1 MFSGLELEFLQGN
14 LKVYREYDI
23 ANFISTAKSVI
34 TESQNPVELND
45 SFKFYTDT
53 INKSINSF
61 NDVKIDPVEI
71 RTFLVKFKN
80 VSRLDGANVSM
91 RMINKN
97 EVGVIKPQYLQE
109 YVKSVSNSIN
119 EIINGGG
126 TLSDAIKLND
136 PNVINTIKK
145 QIVKSNLPYNKD
157 IKSLIKTNNDK
168 YVTVDNLY
176 VKSVVIPFLTNYG
189 AIKNMTITEADA
201 VNRAIDETA
210 NYMKGMVEVI
220 NKLKVSDDLD
230 SETITKLSQVS
241 YNAIRGI
248 LDIVA
253 YVTYMEVRKLKNL
266 NADLISCE
274 KLQAEINNLY
284 NEDNVIEMTQFDD
297 SILPQDV
304 ESLSDGLIHGNSD
317 AYSLLSKNIY
327 NFHKNSNNG
336 IPAEYDDDND
346 TMNSSIDNETS
357 QEPFNSGIYN
367 DVRKMYKEI
376 SDGLDIIAS
385 KSDDYLMVFDDVISK
400 AGFSIELQNRFKDL
414 VESIP
419 EMPLYRS
426 ASQSMSN
433 GVPNV
438 GVYNSMLT
446 EVEQYETIMSQIA
459 DSINSTYLKILGLQK
474 RFTDNINGEFK
485 NAQAVNELKIFMSS
499 LLEQYRVL
507 TNSVARGLMI
517 RLRRL
522 GIYLTEIEAQVD
534 SNAKAIDFSTTPLE
548 VGSDVDFCESLLD
561 DDTFEEET
569 ELIFKDLQ
577 IAYYVEKAKAIRGV
591 DVYFEADE
599 VNTTNNTGNNGT
611 DANNKDSTKV
621 TVTDNSEG
629 AVKQGSFTDIAN
641 KLSLTIRKIIEK
653 FANLIGKD
661 SKVNLKWLNENK
673 QSLLTRNYTNTSVQM
688 LPYVNHDQ
696 HKQYLASLA
705 NNVKAITPQD
715 LQKFNNNIPEIYNR
729 LFTNIATVDINND
742 TDKKAITDKFTYF
755 AECGSINQPQR
766 AQVANSDLKAKV
778 QNEWIPQIEVY
789 YNTGSA
795 ELKNSATEVNNAFDE
810 LIKKVSGDNTTTTN
824 NQQTQ
829 NQPQPQ
835 PQQNTQQN
843 AQPAQNNQQQ
853 NANANNN
860 NSQVV
865 TSSAYTTLSLDELS
879 KIYLEA
885 DAGDNTKV
893 SYTSTLNTM
902 RFAITAF
909 ISAILTASRRRTNDY
924 LTALSALTPRP
935 DREQDKLN
943 SGKPTGTDTAN
954 DDGVDNGQQQQNNN
968 AQPNA

>member
-91 RMINKN
+91 RMINRN

-446 EVEQYETIMSQIA
+446 EVEQYETIMGQIA

-696 HKQYLASLA
+696 HKQYLSSLA

-729 LFTNIATVDINND
+729 LFTNITTVDINND

-810 LIKKVSGDNTTTTN
+810 LIKKVGGDNTTTTN

-829 NQPQPQ
+829 NQPQQQ

-853 NANANNN
+853 NTNANNN
-860 NSQVV
+860 NPQVV
-865 TSSAYTTLSLDELS
+865 NASAYTTLSLDELS

-885 DAGDNTKV
+885 DAGDNTKA

-954 DDGVDNGQQQQNNN
+954 DDGVDNNQQQNNN